1 MRRTSILTV
10 NDCIHFIVMVV
21 AIVILLM
28 ISIPSIFGADTD
40 SGLNKT
46 EAIIKTT
53 NNEVITVEV
62 DRWYSVND
70 DSQIKIFT
78 TDGEVYCVS
87 PNNVTIVMRHGNEEG

>member
-1 MRRTSILTV
+1 MRRMRRKGFTV
-10 NDCIHFIVMVV
+10 LDCIVVIAMV
-21 AIVILLM
+21 IILLM
-28 ISIPSIFGADTD
+28 IFMPSIFGAVRDD
-40 SGLNKT
+40 GLNKT

-53 NNEVITVEV
+53 NNEIITVEV

-87 PNNVTIVMRHGNEEG
+87 PNNVTIVMRHDNEEG